1 MLSQAAKDL
10 APHQVAFWLR
20 DCAADFHTWY
30 NSERVMGSDTP
41 LKLARAA
48 LAAAT
53 AQVIAN
59 GLAKL
64 GVSAPEQM

>member
-1 MLSQAAKDL
+1 
-10 APHQVAFWLR
+10 
-20 DCAADFHTWY
+20 
-30 NSERVMGSDTP
+30 MGSDTP